1 MPNPAR
7 RRIGLLGGTFDPPHL
22 GHLAAARAAR
32 TQLGLDEVV
41 FLVAN
46 DPWQKSGDRAVTPAG
61 VRLEMVSALVEGEP
75 GLAVDDREIRR
86 GGPTYTADSLEE
98 LAREHPGAD
107 LFLIVGADTAARIH
121 TWHRPDRVRA
131 LSTLVVV
138 NRNGRSTEPVPGSLA
153 VTIDPVEVSS
163 SEIRARVARDEPIDG
178 LTTAAV
184 VSLVR
189 LHGLYGVAE

>member
-32 TQLGLDEVV
+32 AQLGLDQVL

-61 VRLEMVSALVEGEP
+61 IRLEMARALVDGEDRM
-75 GLAVDDREIRR
+75 GVDDREIRR
-86 GGPTYTADSLEE
+86 GGPTYTADTLEE
-98 LAREHPGAD
+98 LVREYPD
-107 LFLIVGADTAARIH
+107 TDFFLIVGADTAGRIH
-121 TWHRPDRVRA
+121 TWQRPERVRA

-138 NRNGRSTEPVPGSLA
+138 NRDSGTFDADDDTLVVSMSPVNASSSAIRVRVAEGEPV
-153 VTIDPVEVSS
+153 DH
-163 SEIRARVARDEPIDG
+163 

-184 VSLVR
+184 VRVIEQYA
-189 LHGLYGVAE
+189 LYRVAS